1 MTSDNVNVVI
11 SVNRFDIEPTNFTIN
26 NVPKNTSIGRI
37 KSDHF
42 SNDIVS
48 CNNIR
53 FIYRGKIL
61 DESTQISK
69 VESFD
74 GMIKLIVFIT
84 KPPVIDI
91 NSGKNESRIW
101 STLGCITFIFLLWF
115 YKLKFSDT
123 FNWTANTIFY
133 IATTLTLHTIITTAV
148 RRNVS

>member
-91 NSGKNESRIW
+91 NSGKNE
-101 STLGCITFIFLLWF
+101 CK
-115 YKLKFSDT
+115 Y
-123 FNWTANTIFY
+123 
-133 IATTLTLHTIITTAV
+133 
-148 RRNVS
+148 NVS

>member
-11 SVNRFDIEPTNFTIN
+11 SVNRFDIEPTNFTSNPWYYLVN

-48 CNNIR
+48 CIYQYNLGNNIR

-91 NSGKNESRIW
+91 NSGKNE
-101 STLGCITFIFLLWF
+101 CK
-115 YKLKFSDT
+115 Y
-123 FNWTANTIFY
+123 
-133 IATTLTLHTIITTAV
+133 
-148 RRNVS
+148 NVS